1 MQCRRAP
8 GVWGLP
14 GPLLGPGRPTRPG
27 GREGERG
34 LSWSRWR
41 GGGRGVGRTSE
52 RVARVL
58 LRGGA
63 LQLLVDERGVLDE
76 GLELD
81 RRHARPA
88 AGMPAVSPP
97 LPRRGMRR
105 GEPGSPAG
113 LPPPRRRRRRAG
125 DGAGDGAEG
134 SPLPSLRRDP
144 PPPAASPPACP
155 AGGLEEHAKG
165 RLSGPNPAWF
175 GVPLPLPTR
184 SALWGGSALWGAG
197 APDAGGGFGNP
208 EEPGRPPKAPARAR
222 KEQCEGSV

>member
-105 GEPGSPAG
+105 GNPVPRRAYPRRAAAAAAPGTVPGTVPKVRPFLPSAATPRRP
-113 LPPPRRRRRRAG
+113 PPPRRPAPRVGWRSTQRDVCLVPTRP
-125 DGAGDGAEG
+125 G
-134 SPLPSLRRDP
+134 SGSHSPSHPLRVV
-144 PPPAASPPACP
+144 
-155 AGGLEEHAKG
+155 GGLGGPG
-165 RLSGPNPAWF
+165 RRTP
-175 GVPLPLPTR
+175 
-184 SALWGGSALWGAG
+184 
-197 APDAGGGFGNP
+197 GGGVGNP

>member
-175 GVPLPLPTR
+175 GVPFPFPPAPR
-184 SALWGGSALWGAG
+184 CGGARGAG
-197 APDAGGGFGNP
+197 APDAGGGGW
-208 EEPGRPPKAPARAR
+208 EPGGTRTTPQGPRTRA
-222 KEQCEGSV
+222 EGAV

>member
-105 GEPGSPAG
+105 GNPV
-113 LPPPRRRRRRAG
+113 PRRAYPRRAAAAAAPG
-125 DGAGDGAEG
+125 TVPKAR
-134 SPLPSLRRDP
+134 PFLPLRRDP

-208 EEPGRPPKAPARAR
+208 EEPGRPPEAPARAR